1 MGASA
6 NSQVDPS
13 VRGNQ
18 LVPEGLADPE
28 MDESILSFTSGKFGH
43 ISKDK
48 GTVQWYL
55 PSPREVLVGHRFLS
69 YPNKKKKHKKTLKV

>member
-1 MGASA
+1 MGARRASA

-28 MDESILSFTSGKFGH
+28 MDESILCFTSGKIWFHEKREGH
-43 ISKDK
+43 SAVVPTLSP
-48 GTVQWYL
+48 GGPGGPSFPEL
-55 PSPREVLVGHRFLS
+55 P
-69 YPNKKKKHKKTLKV
+69 